1 MKEVK
6 KCSISGVAFTM
17 DADAY
22 EALET
27 YLESL
32 KTTYKDTADGAEIV
46 ADIEARIA
54 ELILSAQDNTRI
66 VEKPLIL
73 NIIRQMGSA
82 EDISRESVDRDLHC
96 DTPRIPRRLYRDTE
110 NAKLG
115 GVCAGIG
122 KYFDIDP
129 VWVRLGLFLPL
140 LFTCFGWIPFL
151 HWFSPMFGNLFGIFL
166 ICYFIMWFAVPAAR
180 SARQKLE
187 MNGEKITA
195 QSIRETTEA
204 SASCDPDAK
213 AKPIVAEAV
222 SVFGKVVLILL
233 KLFAGVLVFGLIMA
247 ACALIIGMFALI
259 VGGAGFFTPAVFG
272 NTVSIWIASLGIL
285 ATLIPIILLI
295 YVLMCLIAS
304 RKPGGKTVLAIFL
317 LWLASIIAVSCVA
330 IRENVGDKFR
340 TKRKVLEQ
348 VFQSEI
354 VIDGD
359 TTTLERLLE
368 DYDDES
374 VIEEGRKTL
383 HISVPSKSIDITV
396 DKKQGELRVNADGRK
411 VSVKASETD
420 DEASV
425 TIRRETDAAD
435 SAKTTR
441 GSAARSR

>member
-17 DADAY
+17 DTDAY
-22 EALET
+22 EALEA
-27 YLESL
+27 YLDSL
-32 KTTYKDTADGAEIV
+32 KKSYKDTADGAEIV

-54 ELILSAQDNTRI
+54 ELILSAQDNTRV

-73 NIIRQMGSA
+73 NIIQQMGSA
-82 EDISRESVDRDLHC
+82 EDISEQSSDGDLHC
-96 DTPRIPRRLYRDTE
+96 DSPRIPRRLYRDTE

-122 KYFDIDP
+122 RYFDIDP

-140 LFTCFGWIPFL
+140 LLTCFGWIPFL

-166 ICYFIMWFAVPAAR
+166 ICYFVMWFAVPAAR

-187 MNGEKITA
+187 MTGERITA
-195 QSIRETTEA
+195 QSIGKVTAAA
-204 SASCDPDAK
+204 SNADPDAR
-213 AKPIVAEAV
+213 ARPIVAEVV
-222 SVFGKVVLILL
+222 SVFGQFVLIVL
-233 KLFAGVLVFGLIMA
+233 KIFAGILVFGLIMG
-247 ACALIIGMFALI
+247 ACALIIGLFAVI
-259 VGGAGFFTPAVFG
+259 VGGPEFMHMDKLVDFSLWVP
-272 NTVSIWIASLGIL
+272 ILGIF
-285 ATLIPIILLI
+285 AVLIPVILLI

-317 LWLASIIAVSCVA
+317 VWLATIIAVACLV

-340 TKRKVLEQ
+340 TKRHAMEQ
-348 VFQSEI
+348 IFRSEI

-374 VIEEGRKTL
+374 VIEEGRKMM
-383 HISVPSKSIDITV
+383 HIRVPSKSIDILV
-396 DKKQGELRVNADGRK
+396 DKKQGELKVESDGSQ
-411 VSVKASETD
+411 VSIRAR
-420 DEASV
+420 DEGDGARL
-425 TIRRETDAAD
+425 TLRATQAD
-435 SAKTTR
+435 SLNGR
-441 GSAARSR
+441 

>member
-166 ICYFIMWFAVPAAR
+166 ICYFIMWFAVPAPR
-180 SARQKLE
+180 TARQKLE
-187 MNGEKITA
+187 MNGERITA
-195 QSIRETTEA
+195 QSIGDVT
-204 SASCDPDAK
+204 SAAACADPDAR
-213 AKPIVAEAV
+213 AKPIIAEAV

-233 KLFAGVLVFGLIMA
+233 KIFAGFLVFGLIMG
-247 ACALIIGMFALI
+247 ACALIIGLFAVI
-259 VGGAGFFTPAVFG
+259 VGGESLFAPEILG
-272 NTVSIWIASLGIL
+272 NSVSIWVASLGIL
-285 ATLIPIILLI
+285 AVLIPLILLI

-340 TKRKVLEQ
+340 TKRRVLEQ

-411 VSVKASETD
+411 VSVKASETG

>member
-17 DADAY
+17 DTDAY
-22 EALET
+22 EALEA
-27 YLESL
+27 YLDSL
-32 KTTYKDTADGAEIV
+32 KKSYREAPDGAEIV

-54 ELILSAQDNTRI
+54 ELILSAQDNTRV

-73 NIIRQMGSA
+73 NIIQQMGSA
-82 EDISRESVDRDLHC
+82 EDISDQSADHDLHC

-140 LFTCFGWIPFL
+140 LLTCFGWLPFL
-151 HWFSPMFGNLFGIFL
+151 PWFSPMFGNLFGIFL
-166 ICYFIMWFAVPAAR
+166 ICYFIMWFAVPAPR
-180 SARQKLE
+180 TARQKLE
-187 MNGEKITA
+187 MNGERITA
-195 QSIRETTEA
+195 QSIGDVTAA
-204 SASCDPDAK
+204 SACADPDAR
-213 AKPIVAEAV
+213 AKPIIAEAV

-233 KLFAGVLVFGLIMA
+233 KIFAGFLVFGLIMG
-247 ACALIIGMFALI
+247 ACALIIGLFALI
-259 VGGAGFFTPAVFG
+259 VGGESLFAPEILG
-272 NTVSIWIASLGIL
+272 NTVSIWVASLGIL
-285 ATLIPIILLI
+285 AGLIPLILLI

-330 IRENVGDKFR
+330 IRENVGDKLR
-340 TKRKVLEQ
+340 KRRDAIEQ
-348 VFQSEI
+348 VFRSEI

-374 VIEEGRKTL
+374 VIEEGRKIL
-383 HISVPSKSIDITV
+383 HIAVPSKSIDITV
-396 DKKQGELRVNADGRK
+396 DKKQGRLRVNADGK
-411 VSVKASETD
+411 EVSVQAGGKGG
-420 DEASV
+420 
-425 TIRRETDAAD
+425 
-435 SAKTTR
+435 KT
-441 GSAARSR
+441 

>member
-1 MKEVK
+1 MNEIK
-6 KCSISGVAFTM
+6 KCSISGIAFTL

-22 EALET
+22 EVLRT
-27 YLESL
+27 YLDSL
-32 KTTYKDTADGAEIV
+32 EKTYEKNPDGAEII

-54 ELILSAQDNTRI
+54 ELILSAQDNTRV

-73 NIIRQMGSA
+73 NIIQQLGSA
-82 EDISRESVDRDLHC
+82 EDISDRNADCDLHC

-140 LFTCFGWIPFL
+140 LLTCFGWLPFL
-151 HWFSPMFGNLFGIFL
+151 PWFSPMFGNLFGIFL
-166 ICYFIMWFAVPAAR
+166 ICYFIMWFAVPAPR
-180 SARQKLE
+180 TARQKLE

-195 QSIRETTEA
+195 QSIGDVT
-204 SASCDPDAK
+204 SATACADPDAR
-213 AKPIVAEAV
+213 AKPIIAEAV

-233 KLFAGVLVFGLIMA
+233 KIFAGFLVFGLIMG
-247 ACALIIGMFALI
+247 ACALIIGLFAVI
-259 VGGAGFFTPAVFG
+259 VGGESLFAPEILGS
-272 NTVSIWIASLGIL
+272 TVSIWVASLGIL
-285 ATLIPIILLI
+285 AGLIPLILLI

-317 LWLASIIAVSCVA
+317 LWLATIIAVSCVA

-340 TKRKVLEQ
+340 KRRDAIEQ
-348 VFQSEI
+348 VFRSEI

-383 HISVPSKSIDITV
+383 HIAVPSKSIDITV
-396 DKKQGELRVNADGRK
+396 DKKQGRLRVNADGK
-411 VSVKASETD
+411 EVSVQAGEKD
-420 DEASV
+420 GRASV
-425 TIRRETDAAD
+425 SITAGEQTDSVTEAAE
-435 SAKTTR
+435 
-441 GSAARSR
+441 

>member
-195 QSIRETTEA
+195 QSIGEVTAATATACAE
-204 SASCDPDAK
+204 PDAK
-213 AKPIVAEAV
+213 AKPIVAEVV

-233 KLFAGVLVFGLIMA
+233 KLFAGLLVFGLIMG
-247 ACALIIGMFALI
+247 ACALIIGLFALV
-259 VGGAGFFTPAVFG
+259 VGGGGILSPFFPLGMTLWGP
-272 NTVSIWIASLGIL
+272 ILGIFIV
-285 ATLIPIILLI
+285 LIPVILLI

-304 RKPGGKTVLAIFL
+304 RKPGGTTVLVIFL
-317 LWLASIIAVSCVA
+317 LWLASFIACACIA
-330 IRENVGDKFR
+330 IREDVGDRFR
-340 TKRKVLEQ
+340 AKRNVIEQ
-348 VFQSEI
+348 VLNTEV
-354 VIDGD
+354 VIDND
-359 TTTLERLLE
+359 TTTVQKLLKE
-368 DYDDES
+368 YES
-374 VIEEGRKTL
+374 QNVIEDGHKTL
-383 HISVPSKSIDITV
+383 HISIPNKSIDITI
-396 DKKQGELRVNADGRK
+396 DKDKAGLEVKADGKRVK
-411 VSVKASETD
+411 VGKSRKASAE
-420 DEASV
+420 EAGQS
-425 TIRRETDAAD
+425 TQAAAEADAD
-435 SAKTTR
+435 T
-441 GSAARSR
+441 AAQEQQTE

>member
-73 NIIRQMGSA
+73 NIIRQMDSA

-195 QSIRETTEA
+195 QAIGETTA
-204 SASCDPDAK
+204 AAANNDPDAK

-233 KLFAGVLVFGLIMA
+233 KLFAGLIVFCLIMV
-247 ACALIIGMFALI
+247 ACALIIGLFAILIGGAETLNLDWDLSLWVPILGIFIALI
-259 VGGAGFFTPAVFG
+259 PT
-272 NTVSIWIASLGIL
+272 
-285 ATLIPIILLI
+285 ILLI

-304 RKPGGKTVLAIFL
+304 RKPGGKTVLVIFL
-317 LWLASIIAVSCVA
+317 CWIASIIACSTIA
-330 IRENVGDKFR
+330 IREKVGERFRDKR
-340 TKRKVLEQ
+340 EAIRDALNSTIEV
-348 VFQSEI
+348 
-354 VIDGD
+354 DGEM
-359 TTTLERLLE
+359 TTLKELLE
-368 DYDDES
+368 EYDGES
-374 VIEEGRKTL
+374 IIEEGRKTL
-383 HISVPSKSIDITV
+383 HISVPSKELDITV
-396 DKKQGELRVNADGRK
+396 DKKQGGLQINAGERTTNEEGDSITSHS
-411 VSVKASETD
+411 VEISVKQQ
-420 DEASV
+420 
-425 TIRRETDAAD
+425 
-435 SAKTTR
+435 
-441 GSAARSR
+441 

>member
-166 ICYFIMWFAVPAAR
+166 ICYFIMWFAVPAPR
-180 SARQKLE
+180 TARQKLE
-187 MNGEKITA
+187 MNGERITA
-195 QSIRETTEA
+195 QSIGDVT
-204 SASCDPDAK
+204 SAAACADPDAR
-213 AKPIVAEAV
+213 AKPIIAEAV

-233 KLFAGVLVFGLIMA
+233 KIFAGFLVFGLIMG
-247 ACALIIGMFALI
+247 ACALIIGLFAVI
-259 VGGAGFFTPAVFG
+259 VGGESLFAPEILG
-272 NTVSIWIASLGIL
+272 NTVSIWVASLGIL
-285 ATLIPIILLI
+285 AVLIPLILLI

-317 LWLASIIAVSCVA
+317 VWLATIIAVSCVA

-340 TKRKVLEQ
+340 KKRDAIEQ
-348 VFQSEI
+348 VFRSEI

-383 HISVPSKSIDITV
+383 HIAVPSKSIDITV
-396 DKKQGELRVNADGRK
+396 DKNRGSLHVNADGRE
-411 VSVKASETD
+411 VSVQAGEKDGKASV
-420 DEASV
+420 S
-425 TIRRETDAAD
+425 I
-435 SAKTTR
+435 SAGEQT
-441 GSAARSR
+441 GSAAEAAE